1 MERILFYLLSI
12 IILVF
17 AISAVSSRKMLRS
30 VIYLL
35 FVLCAIAGLYFM
47 VDYNFLAAV
56 QLTVYAG
63 GIVVLMIFSVMLV
76 HHIDME
82 MEVARK
88 TKQALTAALCLSG
101 VVVFLFT
108 IYQHPFASVP
118 TQNTITVAEVGTLL
132 LDYQAGGFILPF
144 EVISVLLLA
153 VMIGGIVIAKAG
165 KKPQEKTPKS

>member
-12 IILVF
+12 IILIF

-47 VDYNFLAAV
+47 ADYNFLAAV

-82 MEVARK
+82 MEVAGK

-101 VVVFLFT
+101 VVVFLIA
-108 IYQHPFASVP
+108 IYQHPFAIVP

-132 LDYQAGGFILPF
+132 LGYQAGGFILPF